1 MTLDSFLLLVVSAF
15 AVYRIAELLAID
27 EIVLPVR
34 ERLGVYD
41 LGENGKPKTFIGKLL
56 ECPYCL
62 GIWLAFPCALWLD
75 HTLTMP
81 LTWFAIAGGQAFL
94 QTIGGRNV

>member
-1 MTLDSFLLLVVSAF
+1 MLIEIIVSAL
-15 AVYRIAELLAID
+15 AVFRFAELLAID
-27 EIVLPVR
+27 EITLPLR

-41 LGENGKPKTFIGKLL
+41 LGENGKPKTFIGKLF

-62 GIWLAFPCALWLD
+62 AIWLSFICALYFDRSL
-75 HTLTMP
+75 TLP

-94 QTIGGRNV
+94 QTLGGRNAYRA